1 MESES
6 DIKESED
13 NNNQINAMKLLHGDA
28 ITEIVGNDS
37 INLHVL
43 DVVNHTPDMNRVGW
57 ESDNQRRNTQSD
69 DSTASPLT
77 ALIKSQSELRST
89 VTKVHSVSNETCV
102 QNEIPLK
109 RSTFVFKRNTK
120 ATQEV
125 NFFLFG
131 SNCDQLYT
139 PSAALTKF
147 QNNDKSTQ
155 DFKIMKFSRRYFDD
169 IIDVFETQEPY
180 EGKLNDL
187 LQILKQLESETSQQ
201 IHFNIPLQ
209 PSEVDAKLGSSS
221 SFPVN
226 KWSDKLNSQFAKR
239 SERADL
245 TSFAEYRTKT
255 VGNTSI
261 DQTNTAMLKEATPIS
276 QIPPKTESSENKLST
291 KELILDSDIRKSIS
305 KSRKVLPT
313 HRTTE
318 PMLTSRRKMVDAKVK
333 KTSKYKTPKFN
344 IFTTLDDDKTGI
356 STVLKDDIVRQ
367 AMYDWFNNE
376 SKIQFQRPSI
386 PWPSMHPLLPYKLRY
401 LDEGLVDT
409 PIVKTTSSPND
420 STDENE

>member
-1 MESES
+1 
-6 DIKESED
+6 
-13 NNNQINAMKLLHGDA
+13 
-28 ITEIVGNDS
+28 
-37 INLHVL
+37 
-43 DVVNHTPDMNRVGW
+43 
-57 ESDNQRRNTQSD
+57 
-69 DSTASPLT
+69 
-77 ALIKSQSELRST
+77 
-89 VTKVHSVSNETCV
+89 
-102 QNEIPLK
+102 
-109 RSTFVFKRNTK
+109 
-120 ATQEV
+120 
-125 NFFLFG
+125 
-131 SNCDQLYT
+131 
-139 PSAALTKF
+139 
-147 QNNDKSTQ
+147 
-155 DFKIMKFSRRYFDD
+155 MKFARRYFDD

-201 IHFNIPLQ
+201 IHFYIPLQ

-221 SFPVN
+221 SLPVN

-245 TSFAEYRTKT
+245 SSFAEYRTKT

-276 QIPPKTESSENKLST
+276 EIPPKTESSENKLST
-291 KELILDSDIRKSIS
+291 KELTLDSDIRKSIS

-401 LDEGLVDT
+401 LDESLVDT